1 MKSAANRILFVI
13 GSFGVGGAETQL
25 SILSADLVRRGWE
38 VHLFSLENHGPLR
51 EILDRAGV
59 RIHVGGYDSLS
70 PRPQK
75 VVSLLR
81 AQWRLFRLSR
91 KLRPRV
97 LHAFLPLTN
106 FMGVLAGRMAGIGT
120 IVTSR
125 RALGTHQDRHRW
137 WAWFDR
143 VANRYSTLIT
153 ANSQAVIVDTVRR
166 DHVNPTKMR
175 LIYNGLNL
183 PAVPNVAED
192 RNVIRKSLGLEQDD
206 VGLVFVANL
215 IEYKGHRELIDAF
228 SRIHSTYPFVHLF
241 LIGEDRGI
249 GRSLKEF
256 AESLGVAPWVNF
268 LGRRSDVTK
277 LLSAMDL
284 GVMASHEEGFSNA
297 LLEKLAAGL
306 PVLATDVG
314 GNPEALAGVPDCM
327 TVSAKNPNDM
337 ANGLT
342 TMISKLEQSR
352 MHGAQR
358 SIMTRTQ
365 YSIKSMV
372 DRHVMLYDEVQK
384 DD

>member
-1 MKSAANRILFVI
+1 MRSAANRILFVI
-13 GSFGVGGAETQL
+13 GSFAVGGTETQL
-25 SILSADLVRRGWE
+25 SILSAELVRRGWE

-51 EILDRAGV
+51 EILDGAGV
-59 RIHVGGYDSLS
+59 RLHVGGYDSLA
-70 PRPQK
+70 PRSRK
-75 VVSLLR
+75 VISLLR
-81 AQWRLFRLSR
+81 AQWRLFWLSY

-125 RALGTHQDRHRW
+125 RALGTHQDRHSW

-143 VANRYSTLIT
+143 FANRYSTLIT

-166 DHVNPTKMR
+166 DNVNPAKMR

-183 PAVPNVAED
+183 PAAQNVAED
-192 RNVIRKSLGLEQDD
+192 RNATRDNLGLKSDD
-206 VGLVFVANL
+206 IALVFVANL
-215 IEYKGHRELIDAF
+215 IGYKGHRDLIDAF
-228 SRIHSTYPFVHLF
+228 SRIRSTHPFVHLF

-249 GRSLKEF
+249 ERSLKEF
-256 AESLGVAPWVNF
+256 SESLGVARWVNF

-277 LLSAMDL
+277 LLAAMDL

-327 TVSAKNPNDM
+327 MVSAKSPDDM
-337 ANGLT
+337 ASGLM
-342 TMISKLEQSR
+342 TMILKLEESR

-358 SIMTRTQ
+358 SIIVRTR
-365 YSIKSMV
+365 YSIESMV
-372 DRHVMLYDEVQK
+372 DRHVMLYNEVQK
-384 DD
+384 ED